1 MNGDKVLIDTSVWI
15 SYFGNNSP
23 QLSEQVDDLM
33 SKAEI
38 CVPRTVIAELI
49 HGSRSEREMATIESF
64 VDAFTIVDQT
74 ETTWNKAGRLAY
86 SLKKKGKNVSL
97 TDCYIAVIAHE
108 QDCKVYTLG
117 EHFKDIQRMIK
128 ISLV

>member
-1 MNGDKVLIDTSVWI
+1 MNGNKVLIDTSVWI

-23 QLSEQVDDLM
+23 QLTEHVDELM
-33 SKAEI
+33 SRAEI
-38 CVPRTVIAELI
+38 CVPRAVIAELI
-49 HGSRSEREMATIESF
+49 HGSKTQREMATIESF
-64 VDAFTIVDQT
+64 VDAFTVLDQT
-74 ETTWNKAGRLAY
+74 ETTWTKAGRLAY

-117 EHFKDIQRMIK
+117 KHFKDIQGVIK